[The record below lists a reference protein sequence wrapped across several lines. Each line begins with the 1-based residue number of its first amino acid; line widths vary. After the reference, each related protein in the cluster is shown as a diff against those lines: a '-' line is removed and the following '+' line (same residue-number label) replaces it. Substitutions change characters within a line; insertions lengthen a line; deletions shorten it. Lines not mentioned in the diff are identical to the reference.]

1 MYVVLVWMLLPRSHI
16 PRALGT
22 RVHVEPNRAYVPPP
36 LWPWGDNLCTP
47 GSRTPRFGSKQKGG
61 FLTSP
66 LLLQLNIDHGHGP
79 GPGSAAA

>member
-36 LWPWGDNLCTP
+36 YGL
-47 GSRTPRFGSKQKGG
+47 GG
-61 FLTSP
+61 IIYVP
-66 LLLQLNIDHGHGP
+66 QDP
-79 GPGSAAA
+79 GPQDLRQSRRGDF